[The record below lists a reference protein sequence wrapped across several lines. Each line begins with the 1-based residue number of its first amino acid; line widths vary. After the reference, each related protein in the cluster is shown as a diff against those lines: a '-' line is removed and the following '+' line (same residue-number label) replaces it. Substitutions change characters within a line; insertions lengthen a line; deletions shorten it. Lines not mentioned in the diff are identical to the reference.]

1 MPSRLHFVLLYGQV
15 NNMTTFGLRLR
26 FFRKRLALT
35 QEELGKILNV
45 SASTIGMY
53 ERGEREPA
61 FKVLVHI
68 AEYFETSIDYLLGH
82 QTTAEKDSFPFLSTE
97 EEELLSLKQE
107 FPTLFQH
114 IQNASPSE
122 IEQFTKIIK
131 VMSQK

>member
-53 ERGEREPA
+53 ERGAREPA
-61 FKVLVHI
+61 FKVLIHI
-68 AEYFETSIDYLLGH
+68 AEYFETSTDYLLGH
-82 QTTAEKDSFPFLSTE
+82 HAERDQNNFPSLTE
-97 EEELLSLKQE
+97 EEQQLLAMKHE
-107 FPTLFQH
+107 YPAFFNY
-114 IQNASPSE
+114 IQQASPSE
-122 IEQFTKIIK
+122 INKITTILK
-131 VMSQK
+131 VISQE